1 MQEAPHFE
9 LRKQLPAVSAI
20 PVRGADG
27 TDAAGAERKPPGMSA
42 GGAGRVQTAEEDGP
56 GRGGGP
62 VQHPVHR
69 GQGTA
74 VES

>member
-9 LRKQLPAVSAI
+9 LRKQLPAVSAV

-27 TDAAGAERKPPGMSA
+27 ADAAGAERKPPGMSA